1 MRKELGKYYNG
12 PKWRSFITDY
22 EVLKVYDECWQ
33 KYLDVA
39 IIYGADGSQDWRI
52 ISGYRDKIKDLE
64 YKIDYEK
71 QLLELMKEQLK
82 YIDVEKLRGKAIEE
96 YEKSMFFINH
106 ESELNLIL
114 REQAK
119 EEFGIDDSILPDQ
132 LIAINQLDSYSLED
146 LQAILDGTYGREF
159 NNHIK

>member
-1 MRKELGKYYNG
+1 
-12 PKWRSFITDY
+12 
-22 EVLKVYDECWQ
+22 
-33 KYLDVA
+33 
-39 IIYGADGSQDWRI
+39 
-52 ISGYRDKIKDLE
+52 
-64 YKIDYEK
+64 
-71 QLLELMKEQLK
+71 
-82 YIDVEKLRGKAIEE
+82 
-96 YEKSMFFINH
+96 MFFINH

-119 EEFGIDDSILPDQ
+119 EEFGIDDSILPEQ